1 MKFDPNALSG
11 TAIDPEKVR
20 TLAYGEDNP
29 LANINEGIQQK
40 LNELEDRYNKPN
52 WFKIAAGFAKPQLGG
67 FAASLGSAAEAY
79 GDQIEQQKALAI
91 PLFKMRSE
99 LAANTAILNRE
110 KDVNDEIRAWYADP
124 KNALQ
129 LPPDKKAADWRGR
142 APNASGV
149 KSLDT
154 QIALQQ
160 KDRDQALQAIDAAIK
175 NGKTV
180 DPNLYV
186 RAGIVP
192 QNKEVDTNTD
202 NEGNQQNV
210 DLTSVSKTLPNG
222 ARVNQIQS
230 HLAEFGIP
238 IISGVRTQEEQDALK
253 DHKDANGKWVT
264 AKGLPVADVSKHT
277 SGNAIDVDSSKLTDE
292 QRGMLKASGF
302 KQTDP
307 KNDPN
312 HWEMTQTT
320 TIPTSQVTVG
330 GVNMTPTQVQTF
342 TSESAKAR
350 EEPYNATMN
359 DIVAQATNRVHGYTN
374 QETNLNTMNKLY
386 NGVVYE
392 KDQKGNTILDENGKP
407 KMKVDP
413 NLQLGKAFEKLREP
427 GLGSAALNSI
437 LQGVGAHTPW
447 GDIVIKAPVAQF
459 MTSLNLNQKGQERFI
474 EFMRLMAEDRL
485 LQSNL
490 GLLRNEKE
498 FNAAMSSVTP
508 EAFDPQQNIN
518 SYINKRLAQIQYGK
532 ETHSAYHKW
541 RQKNNMDPN
550 VSNFWNSDEHN
561 SIRDRYSNR
570 LERASDSL
578 F

>member
-1 MKFDPNALSG
+1 MGETKIDMKSPLSE
-11 TAIDPEKVR
+11 IDKAGN
-20 TLAYGEDNP
+20 LAYGENDP
-29 LANINEGIQQK
+29 LAPIYEGIK
-40 LNELEDRYNKPN
+40 KNMNDLEARYAQPN

-67 FAASLGSAAEAY
+67 FIASLGSAAEAA
-79 GDQIEQQKALAI
+79 GENFEQQRQLAI
-91 PLFKMRSE
+91 PLANMRTE
-99 LAANTAILNRE
+99 LAVKGQILARNKE
-110 KDVNDEIRAWYADP
+110 VNDEIRAWYADP
-124 KNALQ
+124 KNAGK
-129 LPPDKKAADWRGR
+129 LPPDKLAADWRGR
-142 APNASGV
+142 APDATGV

-154 QIALQQ
+154 QVALQQ
-160 KDRDQALQAIDAAIK
+160 KDRDQALQAIDAAVK

-180 DPNLYV
+180 DPSLYI

-192 QNKEVDTNTD
+192 QNQKPDTNLND
-202 NEGNQQNV
+202 VENQQNV
-210 DLTSVSKTLPNG
+210 DLTSVAKTLPNG
-222 ARVNQIQS
+222 ARVNNVQS
-230 HLAEFGIP
+230 YLANLGIP

-312 HWEMTQTT
+312 HWEMTS
-320 TIPTSQVTVG
+320 IVEPTQVTVG

-342 TSESAKAR
+342 TSEAAKAR
-350 EEPYNATMN
+350 EEPYAATMN
-359 DIVAQATNRVHGYTN
+359 DIVAQATNTRGHSFKD

-392 KDQKGNTILDENGKP
+392 RDSKGHEILDENGKP

-427 GLGSAALNSI
+427 GIGSAALNSI

-459 MTSLNLNQKGQERFI
+459 MTSLNLDRKGQERFI

-498 FNAAMSSVTP
+498 FNAAMSSITP

-518 SYINKRLAQIQYGK
+518 AYVNKRLAQTEYGQ
-532 ETHSAYHKW
+532 ETHNSYHKW
-541 RQKNNMDPN
+541 RQKHNMDPN
-550 VSNFWNSDEHN
+550 VSNFWHSEEHN
-561 SIRDRYSNR
+561 ALRDKYSKR
-570 LERASDSL
+570 LEGSNSSL

>member
-1 MKFDPNALSG
+1 MSSDQKLDPNLLSG

-29 LANINEGIQQK
+29 LANINESIQQK

-67 FAASLGSAAEAY
+67 FTASLGSAAEAY
-79 GDQIEQQKALAI
+79 GNQIEQQKALAI
-91 PLFKMRSE
+91 PIFKMRSE
-99 LAANTAILNRE
+99 LGANTAILNRE
-110 KDVNDEIRAWYADP
+110 KDVNDEIKAWYADP
-124 KNALQ
+124 KNAGK
-129 LPPDKKAADWRGR
+129 LPPDKLAADWRAR
-142 APNASGV
+142 ASNATGV

-175 NGKTV
+175 NGKPV

-186 RAGIVP
+186 RAGITPANQVP
-192 QNKEVDTNTD
+192 LNDTNQT
-202 NEGNQQNV
+202 NNQN
-210 DLTSVSKTLPNG
+210 TN
-222 ARVNQIQS
+222 QS
-230 HLAEFGIP
+230 HVSNNMIEDSQANIASLDREIKRLQANHANYPNNGEDALAVLMNE
-238 IISGVRTQEEQDALK
+238 RQKEQDKL
-253 DHKDANGKWVT
+253 NSLQG
-264 AKGLPVADVSKHT
+264 
-277 SGNAIDVDSSKLTDE
+277 GN
-292 QRGMLKASGF
+292 
-302 KQTDP
+302 
-307 KNDPN
+307 
-312 HWEMTQTT
+312 
-320 TIPTSQVTVG
+320 VTVG
-330 GVNMTPTQVQTF
+330 GVNMTPSQVQTF

-350 EEPYNATMN
+350 EEPYTASMN
-359 DIVAQATNRVHGYTN
+359 DIVAQATNNRGHSYKD

-407 KMKVDP
+407 KMTVDP

-427 GLGSAALNSI
+427 GIGSAALNSI

-459 MTSLNLNQKGQERFI
+459 MTSLNLDRKGQERFI

-498 FNAAMSSVTP
+498 FNAAMSSITP

-518 SYINKRLAQIQYGK
+518 SYINKRLAQTQYGQ
-532 ETHSAYHKW
+532 ETHAAYHKW

-561 SIRDRYSNR
+561 AIREKYSQR
-570 LERASDSL
+570 LERATDSL